1 MAGKH
6 TKTNSEWEED
16 ISIKII
22 NQTRNELY
30 VDLRFLRNALWA
42 LTPKK
47 NDSLSS
53 FATNGINISYNATW
67 LMKVYKNNPLFV
79 NRAYLHTMLHCLFS
93 HLWFG
98 ENKDKILYGLAC
110 DIIVEYTIDSI
121 DKPCVKRIIGWVRQH
136 CYEMVDK
143 EKMYSAAL
151 IYQWLTKLD
160 DKKIQDLKK
169 EFITDS
175 HYFWPDKND
184 KENKTFSQGIHK
196 WNKISRQTKLESNLW
211 ADESKDGQEL
221 FFAQMKGEVSKRNY
235 GDFLKKFMVIRE
247 ELKCDPDEFD
257 LNYYTYGLST
267 YGNMPLIEPLETKES
282 RKIQEIVIVIDTSYS
297 TSGSLVRDFLNE
309 TFSLIKDEKSFFKDS
324 IIRVIQCDDKVMSD
338 DVITSKKQIDEI
350 FSRFEVKGGSGTDFR
365 PAFNYVNNLIEEGI
379 IKKLGG
385 LLYFTDG
392 KGVYPK
398 KKPSYKTAFIYTRDY
413 DMTNAP
419 IWAIKYHLEPDD
431 LKNNL
436 ESTEKRYEYQ
446 RSKK

>member
-1 MAGKH
+1 
-6 TKTNSEWEED
+6 
-16 ISIKII
+16 
-22 NQTRNELY
+22 
-30 VDLRFLRNALWA
+30 
-42 LTPKK
+42 
-47 NDSLSS
+47 
-53 FATNGINISYNATW
+53 
-67 LMKVYKNNPLFV
+67 
-79 NRAYLHTMLHCLFS
+79 
-93 HLWFG
+93 
-98 ENKDKILYGLAC
+98 
-110 DIIVEYTIDSI
+110 
-121 DKPCVKRIIGWVRQH
+121 
-136 CYEMVDK
+136 
-143 EKMYSAAL
+143 
-151 IYQWLTKLD
+151 
-160 DKKIQDLKK
+160 
-169 EFITDS
+169 
-175 HYFWPDKND
+175 
-184 KENKTFSQGIHK
+184 
-196 WNKISRQTKLESNLW
+196 
-211 ADESKDGQEL
+211 
-221 FFAQMKGEVSKRNY
+221 MKGEVSKRNY
-235 GDFLKKFMVIRE
+235 GDFLKKFMVRRE

-419 IWAIKYHLEPDD
+419 MWAIKYHLEPDD
-431 LKNNL
+431 LK
-436 ESTEKRYEYQ
+436 K
-446 RSKK
+446 